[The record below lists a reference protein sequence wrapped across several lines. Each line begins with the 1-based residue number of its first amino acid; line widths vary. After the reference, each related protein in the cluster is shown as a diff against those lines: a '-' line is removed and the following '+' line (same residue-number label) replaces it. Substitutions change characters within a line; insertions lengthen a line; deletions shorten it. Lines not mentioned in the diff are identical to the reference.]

1 MDKRRINSIIAPLA
15 LLAATIIWGVAFVVV
30 KNEVHNVGAVYM
42 IAFRFTVAAAF
53 LALVFIPRYKNMT
66 KKTWI
71 HGLIVGALLFTAYA
85 FQTIGAK
92 YTTAGN
98 SAFLTALYVV
108 LVPLLGAL
116 IFRKK
121 PDLLDFICA
130 IIAIIGIGFISLSG
144 FSVNKGD
151 VLTVICSLFFAL
163 HIIALSSFTKT
174 DDICLL
180 TMLQFLFA
188 AALAWI
194 VAPVYDGAFPL
205 AAVKNSGTIFAML
218 FLGILSSGFA
228 YLCQSFGQKYTKA
241 AASAVL
247 LSMESVFGALAGW
260 LWGDESM
267 SPMFIVGAVL
277 MLIALVSGQTGLSFI
292 PPLGKYFGGKS
303 EKTAAP
309 DEKNTENTQESDEKS
324 HNVIKSEGCPTD
336 EKHD

>member
-1 MDKRRINSIIAPLA
+1 MEKRRITSIIAPLA
-15 LLAATIIWGVAFVVV
+15 LIAATIIWGVAFVVV

-53 LALVFIPRYKNMT
+53 LALVFIPRYKHMT
-66 KKTWI
+66 KKTWL
-71 HGLIVGALLFTAYA
+71 HGLIVGALLFTAYV

-121 PDLLDFICA
+121 PDLLDVVCA

-188 AALAWI
+188 ASLAWI
-194 VAPVYDGAFPL
+194 VAPLYDGAFPL
-205 AAVKNSGTIFAML
+205 EAIKNSGTILSML
-218 FLGILSSGFA
+218 FLGVLSSGVA
-228 YLCQSFGQKYTKA
+228 YLFQSFGQKYTKA
-241 AASAVL
+241 ATSAVL

-277 MLIALVSGQTGLSFI
+277 MLIALVSGQTRLSFI
-292 PPLGKYFGGKS
+292 PPLGKYFGNKS
-303 EKTAAP
+303 KENAALP
-309 DEKNTENTQESDEKS
+309 EKNVETEQKSDTATDNK
-324 HNVIKSEGCPTD
+324 EGSCD
-336 EKHD
+336 ENADERR

>member
-1 MDKRRINSIIAPLA
+1 MEKRRITSIIAPLA
-15 LLAATIIWGVAFVVV
+15 LLAATVIWGVAFVVV

-66 KKTWI
+66 KKTWL
-71 HGLIVGALLFTAYA
+71 HGLIVGALLFTAYV
-85 FQTIGAK
+85 FQTVGAK

-121 PDLLDFICA
+121 PDLLDVICA
-130 IIAIIGIGFISLSG
+130 VVAIIGIGFISLSG

-151 VLTVICSLFFAL
+151 VLTVVCSLFFAL

-194 VAPVYDGAFPL
+194 VAPIYDGAFPL
-205 AAVKNSGTIFAML
+205 AAIKNSGTIFSML

-241 AASAVL
+241 ATSAVL

-260 LWGDESM
+260 LWGDESI
-267 SPMFIVGAVL
+267 SPMFIVGAAL
-277 MLIALVSGQTGLSFI
+277 MLIALVSGQTRLSFI
-292 PPLGKYFGGKS
+292 PPLGKYFGDKS
-303 EKTAAP
+303 EKSAVSNAKSAETEQKSDSAADNKSKTEENSN
-309 DEKNTENTQESDEKS
+309 DEKRD
-324 HNVIKSEGCPTD
+324 
-336 EKHD
+336 